1 MLEPVKTV
9 LVGYGYAGKTI
20 HAPLIRAAQGLELAT
35 IVSSR
40 PNDVL
45 SDMAGMHIAP
55 TLDAALNDLDVELVV
70 IATPNN
76 LHAPQAHA
84 ALDAG
89 KHVVIDKPFALNDTQ
104 ARDLIE
110 HAQRAGK
117 TLSVFHCRRWDS
129 NHLTFQAVRDQL
141 GDIYQFIL
149 RYDRW
154 RPVVRDRWRER
165 AGPGSGIWYDLG
177 SHLLDQSLDLF
188 GWPDW
193 ITADIAGQRPGAS
206 TDDYFHVVLGYGR
219 LRVVLHSSMMTAAAG
234 PVMEAQGAGG
244 SFIKY
249 GMDGQED
256 MLKAGR
262 TPGDE
267 GWGVDP
273 VQARLIP
280 VIGNAPGAP
289 EQINTVPGNYLAYY
303 EGIARTVRDGAP
315 NPVPAEDARRV
326 MRLLDLGF
334 LSAKEGRRLPCRV

>member
-1 MLEPVKTV
+1 MLDPVKTA

-20 HAPLIRAAQGLELAT
+20 HAPLIRAAQGLELT
-35 IVSSR
+35 TVVSSR

-45 SDMAGMHIAP
+45 TDIPGMYVSP
-55 TLDAALNDLDVELVV
+55 TLDVALNDLDVDLIV
-70 IATPNN
+70 IATPND

-89 KHVVIDKPFALNDTQ
+89 KHVVIDKPFALNDVE

-110 HAQRAGK
+110 HAHKAQR

-129 NHLTFQAVRDQL
+129 NHLTFKAVRDRL

-177 SHLLDQSLDLF
+177 SHLLDQAMDLF

-193 ITADIAGQRPGAS
+193 IIADIAGQRPGAS
-206 TDDYFHVVLGYGR
+206 TDDYFHVTLGYGR
-219 LRVVLHSSMMTAAAG
+219 LRVLLHSSMMTAAAG
-234 PVMEAQGAGG
+234 PVMEAQGSGG
-244 SFIKY
+244 SFVKY
-249 GMDGQED
+249 GMDVQEE

-262 TPGDE
+262 TPGYT
-267 GWGVDP
+267 GWGLDP
-273 VQARLIP
+273 VPARLIP
-280 VIGNAPGAP
+280 VTGDAPGTP
-289 EQINTVPGNYLAYY
+289 EQADTLPGNYLAYY
-303 EGIARTVRDGAP
+303 EGIARTISESAP
-315 NPVPAEDARRV
+315 NPVPAEDARKV

-334 LSAKEGRRLPCRV
+334 QSAKQGRRLPCRV